1 MLFCKMTKEKLNV
14 NLKWSL
20 KEMMIWIFTRKIE
33 ATLTDDENT
42 FWSFPVVMNYIVQ
55 NINKIH
61 LPVVQN
67 KEYFRIKRVL
77 SILPFTTSIIPQ
89 KTVFNSRGSQT
100 SAFNYTL
107 STEKTRC
114 TVAQRSKMFLFSVSQ
129 AQSKLKLKVSLS
141 FNKDLM
147 RAHVHFNTWYHTYEH
162 ELDKTPL
169 ASTSWWESSG
179 PRLKMSHWLLWLPLP
194 YGCYAHVQKR
204 KGRRR
209 CTRWLA
215 ELKIV
220 GVMNLEEKV
229 NEGRLWQLRSVEGI

>member
-141 FNKDLM
+141 F
-147 RAHVHFNTWYHTYEH
+147 VI
-162 ELDKTPL
+162 
-169 ASTSWWESSG
+169 
-179 PRLKMSHWLLWLPLP
+179 PLP

-209 CTRWLA
+209 CTHWLA

-220 GVMNLEEKV
+220 GVMNLEENV